1 MTKLRSVAQVR
12 RLIRSFECGKR
23 HCVGSQASSCRGPW
37 RYADEDDRCC
47 QSVREMSWYVAEKL
61 KLNQIFSGPWNCMG
75 IWGRGDKRNGLGN
88 GFDVELLAQL
98 ISPALEALV
107 ISFSLLH
114 LVYSARGVW
123 LVPDERLIAIDVPIR
138 YWKNRVDHCNNSE
151 TAAL

>member
-1 MTKLRSVAQVR
+1 
-12 RLIRSFECGKR
+12 
-23 HCVGSQASSCRGPW
+23 
-37 RYADEDDRCC
+37 
-47 QSVREMSWYVAEKL
+47 
-61 KLNQIFSGPWNCMG
+61 
-75 IWGRGDKRNGLGN
+75 LGN

-138 YWKNRVDHCNNSE
+138 Y
-151 TAAL
+151 